1 MRGRDRLSSTIR
13 IFSPADQRRRRPLSV
28 TERTS
33 IWETALYALKVAF
46 DENKNELD
54 SYDDRL
60 ADAIDTANEAI
71 GGFSW
76 VMDVYSPLAIDLNG
90 DGIETINHLDMAG
103 IFDFNLGVE
112 VTSHGWL
119 SPDDGFLAWDR
130 NMNGKIDDASE
141 LLGGRTLDG
150 FSQLSLFDD
159 NGDGA
164 IDVNDAIWAEL
175 LIWQDTNSDT
185 VSQHDELSYI
195 SDRGVTSLILS
206 ADITTRQNN
215 GNLVLLES
223 FATSQSGEMLEFSDV
238 YFRIATSDESLLSSS
253 SSDSKVVF
261 GTSADDL
268 VLGSAEDQIFFGGSG
283 SDTFV
288 FNENS
293 GSDIIYDFDLTHD
306 KLDLREWGE
315 KDTLTAEVTDDGL
328 LISGACGSVLL
339 LGIAEYDGINLI

>member
-1 MRGRDRLSSTIR
+1 M
-13 IFSPADQRRRRPLSV
+13 
-28 TERTS
+28 
-33 IWETALYALKVAF
+33 
-46 DENKNELD
+46 
-54 SYDDRL
+54 

-195 SDRGVTSLILS
+195 SDRGSPL
-206 ADITTRQNN
+206 
-215 GNLVLLES
+215 
-223 FATSQSGEMLEFSDV
+223 
-238 YFRIATSDESLLSSS
+238 
-253 SSDSKVVF
+253 
-261 GTSADDL
+261 
-268 VLGSAEDQIFFGGSG
+268 
-283 SDTFV
+283 
-288 FNENS
+288 
-293 GSDIIYDFDLTHD
+293 
-306 KLDLREWGE
+306 
-315 KDTLTAEVTDDGL
+315 
-328 LISGACGSVLL
+328 
-339 LGIAEYDGINLI
+339 